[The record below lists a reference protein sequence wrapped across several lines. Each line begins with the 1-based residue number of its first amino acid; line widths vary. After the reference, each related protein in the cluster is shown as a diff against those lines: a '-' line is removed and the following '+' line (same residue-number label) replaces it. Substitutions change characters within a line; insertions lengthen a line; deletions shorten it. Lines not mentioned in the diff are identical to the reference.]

1 MCPSVSKSVSQ
12 LSALTFI
19 AKSWHNDAC
28 SQNGLPLTPNSISIL
43 GKFQFLKTV
52 EHQNLTQYLDVLRGK
67 HGEFLLDNFNANRSR
82 ISIF

>member
-1 MCPSVSKSVSQ
+1 MCPAVSKSLSQ

-43 GKFQFLKTV
+43 GKFQFLKTM
-52 EHQNLTQYLDVLRGK
+52 EQENLAQYIDVMRGK
-67 HGEFLLDNFNANRSR
+67 HGERCNVDSARV
-82 ISIF
+82 

>member
-1 MCPSVSKSVSQ
+1 MQIQLIMCPSVSKAVSQ

-43 GKFQFLKTV
+43 GRFQFLKSLD
-52 EHQNLTQYLDVLRGK
+52 HQNLSLYIDVLRGK
-67 HGEFLLDNFNANRSR
+67 HGEIYRVK
-82 ISIF
+82 